1 MNLPLKFARR
11 YLFAKRSTN
20 AINII
25 TSIAVFGVAVG
36 AAALILV
43 LSVFNGFEDLINGM
57 FSAVNPDV
65 RVIIT
70 KGKTFEADS
79 TMIAKLKA
87 IDGIEVVSQ
96 TLEEVAF
103 FEYKDNQDFGILKGV
118 DEQYPL
124 VTGIDSM
131 VREGSFK
138 LRENGRS
145 LAVLGLGMR
154 NNLSVSV
161 DDLFTP
167 ISVHMPKRKVGLF
180 ETQLF
185 RTRYAYPY
193 GTFIVQQDFDNQ
205 YVVTSLDFARELL
218 ALPDRITALEIKLFP
233 GFSTRTTFDAIQEV
247 LGPDFEVKNR
257 YQQEESFMK
266 LMQMEKWLSYAIV
279 SLMMLMVSFNIIGA
293 LWMIVL
299 EKQKDI
305 AILKSMGASENLV
318 RNIFLSEGLLLCTT
332 GLVVGFGFAI
342 LAYLLQKSYG
352 LISIPGNVLVDAY
365 PISMRSVDFVIV
377 AVTVLFIG
385 LLASI
390 PPALK
395 ARRVQA
401 IIRAE

>member
-25 TSIAVFGVAVG
+25 TGIAVFGVAVG

-65 RVIIT
+65 RIT
-70 KGKTFEADS
+70 IARGKTFEVDS
-79 TMIAKLKA
+79 TMLAKLEA
-87 IDGIEVVSQ
+87 IDGIEVISQ

-118 DEQYPL
+118 DEHYRS

-131 VREGSFK
+131 VREGNFK
-138 LRENGRS
+138 LRENGRD

-154 NNLSVSV
+154 NNLGVNV

-167 ISVHMPKRKVGLF
+167 LSVHMPKRQVGLF

-185 RTRYAYPY
+185 RTRFAYPY

-218 ALPDRITALEIKLFP
+218 AMPDRVSALEVRLFP
-233 GFSTRTTFDAIQEV
+233 GFSTKTTFKAIEAV
-247 LGPDFEVKNR
+247 VGPDFEVKNR
-257 YQQEESFMK
+257 YQQEEAFMK

-305 AILKSMGASENLV
+305 AILKSMGAADSTV
-318 RNIFLSEGLLLCTT
+318 RNIFLTQGLLLCAI
-332 GLVVGFGFAI
+332 GLLVGFGFA
-342 LAYLLQKSYG
+342 LSAYLLQKSYG

-365 PISMRSVDFVIV
+365 PISMRWEDFLIV
-377 AVTVLFIG
+377 TATVLSIG

-401 IIRAE
+401 IIREE

>member
-25 TSIAVFGVAVG
+25 TGIAVFGVAVG

-65 RVIIT
+65 RIT
-70 KGKTFEADS
+70 IARGKTFEVDS
-79 TMIAKLKA
+79 TMMARLEA
-87 IDGIEVVSQ
+87 IDGIEVISQ

-118 DEQYPL
+118 DDHYRS

-131 VREGSFK
+131 VREGNFK
-138 LRENGRS
+138 LRENGRD

-154 NNLSVSV
+154 NNLGVNV

-167 ISVHMPKRKVGLF
+167 LSVHMPKRKVGLF

-185 RTRYAYPY
+185 RTRFAYPY

-218 ALPDRITALEIKLFP
+218 AMPNRVSALEVRLFP
-233 GFSTRTTFDAIQEV
+233 GFSTKATFKAIQEAV
-247 LGPDFEVKNR
+247 GPDFEVKNR
-257 YQQEESFMK
+257 YQQEEAFMK

-305 AILKSMGASENLV
+305 AILKSMGAADNTV
-318 RNIFLSEGLLLCTT
+318 RNIFLAEGLLLCAI
-332 GLVVGFGFAI
+332 GLIVGFGFAI
-342 LAYLLQKSYG
+342 SAYLLQISYG

-365 PISMRSVDFVIV
+365 PISMRWVDFVIV
-377 AVTVLFIG
+377 TATVLSIG

-401 IIRAE
+401 IIREE

>member
-65 RVIIT
+65 RVTIA

-79 TMIAKLKA
+79 TMMANLKA
-87 IDGIEVVSQ
+87 IDGIEVIAQ

-103 FEYKDNQDFGILKGV
+103 FEYKDNQDFGVLKGV
-118 DEQYPL
+118 DEYYPL

-131 VREGSFK
+131 VREGTFK

-154 NNLSVSV
+154 NNLNVSV

-205 YVVTSLDFARELL
+205 YVITSLEFARDLL
-218 ALPDRITALEIKLFP
+218 ALPNVITALEIKLYP
-233 GFSTRTTFDAIQEV
+233 GFSTTTTFDAIKKV
-247 LGPDFEVKNR
+247 LGPDFDVKNR

-305 AILKSMGASENLV
+305 AILKSMGASENMV
-318 RNIFLSEGLLLCTT
+318 RNIFLSEGLLLCSM
-332 GLVVGFGFAI
+332 GLAVGFGFAI

-352 LISIPGNVLVDAY
+352 VISIPGNVLVDAY
-365 PISMRSVDFVIV
+365 PISMRSVDFAIV

>member
-65 RVIIT
+65 RVTIA
-70 KGKTFEADS
+70 KGKTFEVDS
-79 TMIAKLKA
+79 TIIAKLKA

-138 LRENGRS
+138 LWENGRS

-167 ISVHMPKRKVGLF
+167 ISIHMPKRKVGLF

-185 RTRYAYPY
+185 RTRFAYPY

-205 YVVTSLDFARELL
+205 YVVTSLEFARELL

-233 GFSTRTTFDAIQEV
+233 GFSNKTTFDAIREV
-247 LGPDFEVKNR
+247 LGPDFDVKNR

-365 PISMRSVDFVIV
+365 PISMRSIDFVIV

>member
-11 YLFAKRSTN
+11 YLFAKKSTN

-25 TSIAVFGVAVG
+25 TGIAVFGVAIG
-36 AAALILV
+36 AAALVLV

-65 RVIIT
+65 KVTIAR
-70 KGKTFEADS
+70 GKTFEADS
-79 TMIAKLKA
+79 TMIARLEA
-87 IDGIEVVSQ
+87 IDGVEVISK

-103 FEYKDNQDFGILKGV
+103 FEYKDNQDFGIIKGV
-118 DEQYPL
+118 DDQYPL

-131 VREGSFK
+131 VREGSFR
-138 LRENGRS
+138 LRDNGRA

-154 NNLSVSV
+154 NNLNVNI

-167 ISVHMPKRKVGLF
+167 LSVHMPKQEVGLF

-185 RTRYAYPY
+185 RTRFAYPY

-205 YVVTSLDFARELL
+205 YVVTSLEFVRELL
-218 ALPDRITALEIKLFP
+218 ASPNRVSALEVRLYP
-233 GFSTRTTFDAIQEV
+233 GFSIPSTYEAIQEAV
-247 LGPDFEVKNR
+247 GPDFDVKNR

-305 AILKSMGASENLV
+305 AILKSMGARDNTI
-318 RNIFLSEGLLLCTT
+318 RNIFLSEGVLLCGI
-332 GLVVGFGFAI
+332 GLVIGVGLAV
-342 LAYLLQKSYG
+342 LAYWMQKYFG
-352 LISIPGNVLVDAY
+352 LISIPGNVLIDAY
-365 PISMRSVDFVIV
+365 PISMRGSDFVVV
-377 AVTVLFIG
+377 AFTVLFIG

-390 PPALK
+390 PPAMK
-395 ARRVQA
+395 ARKTPA
-401 IIRAE
+401 IIREE